1 MEITIESLIEEIE
14 KFRENSRYFRYL
26 DTEYCAFKIAKLC
39 TDLKIDTLLKENK
52 DASEWT
58 NTIQQHGVSCS

>member
-1 MEITIESLIEEIE
+1 MEITIESLIEEIG
-14 KFRENSRYFRYL
+14 KFRENSRYL

>member
-1 MEITIESLIEEIE
+1 MEITIESLIEEIG
-14 KFRENSRYFRYL
+14 KFRENSRYL
-26 DTEYCAFKIAKLC
+26 DTEYSAFKIARLC